1 MDIKEEGGR
10 VEEVILESLLAG
22 KPRAAGSHVSG
33 SQEWELQWRGK
44 WCFAFI
50 HADFCITPFSTP
62 GLSGRFASGPC
73 SVLRKEMSKT
83 SGTRPRMDLGR
94 EETGSVPAD
103 HRVHRP
109 TPRIRKAKLNGP
121 KSPTSRSVWPHFRRL
136 TTIEEGKDTPVDFVR
151 KSFKC
156 ADFLEFIEI
165 LEARAGI
172 EPAHKGFADLSLTTW
187 VPRLGRA
194 VFSSALHI
202 AVANPAGAG
211 GRFGAGDEI

>member
-94 EETGSVPAD
+94 EETRSVPAD

-121 KSPTSRSVWPHFRRL
+121 KSPTSRPVWPHFRRL
-136 TTIEEGKDTPVDFVR
+136 TTIEGEKTHLLISCGNRSNVLISLNLLRYWRRGPGSNRRIKVLQTSPLPLGYR
-151 KSFKC
+151 ALAGLSF
-156 ADFLEFIEI
+156 LQ
-165 LEARAGI
+165 RSTS
-172 EPAHKGFADLSLTTW
+172 P
-187 VPRLGRA
+187 
-194 VFSSALHI
+194 
-202 AVANPAGAG
+202 
-211 GRFGAGDEI
+211 